1 MKKQKNI
8 LKYIF
13 LSLLTLL
20 LVLIG
25 LAFYSNQIEKILLDV
40 FYQNKDKQILMQNA
54 YNNIIQIT
62 YILSAFIVLVL
73 AIPLYTIVISNY
85 KKNAKVYNLTYI
97 DKLTEGLSFNKFSE
111 EFVKIREQNIN
122 KALIFLDIDNFKLL
136 NALFGHEK
144 GNEAL
149 KEIYNII
156 LKECGANGFCCRKES
171 DHYLIIYK
179 YVAEKDLKN
188 FIERIY
194 DKIINYRITDSDYVV
209 TPSIGICTFTDQAE
223 SIEDLENK
231 AITAWKTIKKD
242 NYKYYSFFDD
252 KVLNQMVKNK
262 KLLDKLIK
270 ATNKNKLEIYY
281 QPKFSTENQKVV
293 GAEALLRW
301 KENGK
306 YISPGDFIPIA
317 EQFGYIKIIDEYVI
331 KNVCKDI
338 ASLKAQN
345 IKTVPVSVNVSRKK
359 MEDKNFVEDYINVIK
374 SYHLE
379 LSDIELEITEGT
391 ILADEIS
398 IQKTVEDIKESGLNI
413 LIDDFGTG
421 YSSIASLRNLKID
434 GIKIDKSFI
443 NDDSEKGIQI
453 LTYVINLAKTLNAKT
468 TAEGVE
474 TEKQFN
480 TVKELGCDIVQGYYF
495 SKVISFEEFIEILK

>member
-1 MKKQKNI
+1 MKKQRNI

-13 LSLLTLL
+13 LLLLTLIFI
-20 LVLIG
+20 LIG
-25 LAFYSNQIEKILLDV
+25 LTCYSNQIKKNLLEIL
-40 FYQNKDKQILMQNA
+40 YENKQGALNNI
-54 YNNIIQIT
+54 YNNIMYIT
-62 YILSAFIVLVL
+62 YWLSAFIVLVF
-73 AIPLYTIVISNY
+73 AVPLYSIIISNY
-85 KKNAKVYNLTYI
+85 KKNTKVYNLTYI
-97 DKLTEGLSFNKFSE
+97 DKLTEGYSFNKFSE

-122 KALIFLDIDNFKLL
+122 KALIVLDVDNFKLL

-144 GNEAL
+144 GNSTL

-156 LKECGANGFCCRKES
+156 LKECGTDGFCCRKES
-171 DHYLIIYK
+171 DHYLIFYK
-179 YVAEKDLKN
+179 YSNEKILID
-188 FIERIY
+188 FIERVY
-194 DKIINYRITDSDYVV
+194 DKIINYRIADSDYVV
-209 TPSIGICTFTDQAE
+209 TPSIGICTFTDPTE
-223 SIEDLENK
+223 NIEDLENK

-252 KVLNQMVKNK
+252 KVLSKMVKDK

-270 ATNKNKLEIYY
+270 ATNRNKLEIYY
-281 QPKFSTENQKVV
+281 QPKFSTKTQKVV

-331 KNVCKDI
+331 KKVCKDI
-338 ASLKAQN
+338 ASLKDQK

-359 MEDKNFVEDYINVIK
+359 MEDKNFVEDYLEVIN
-374 SYHLE
+374 SYNLD
-379 LSDIELEITEGT
+379 LSDIQLEITEGT
-391 ILADEIS
+391 ILADEKS
-398 IQKTVEDIKESGLNI
+398 IQKTVEDINNSGLNI

-421 YSSIASLRNLKID
+421 YSSIASLRNLKIN

-453 LTYVINLAKTLNAKT
+453 LTYVVNLAKALEAET

-474 TEKQFN
+474 TKQQFD
-480 TVKELGCDIVQGYYF
+480 TVKKLGCDIIQGYYF
-495 SKVISFEEFIEILK
+495 SKVITFEEFTEVLK

>member
-1 MKKQKNI
+1 MKNRKNI

-13 LSLLTLL
+13 LLLLTLIFI
-20 LVLIG
+20 LVG
-25 LAFYSNQIEKILLDV
+25 LTCYSNQIEI
-40 FYQNKDKQILMQNA
+40 
-54 YNNIIQIT
+54 
-62 YILSAFIVLVL
+62 SAFIVLVL
-73 AIPLYTIVISNY
+73 AVPLYAIIISNY

-97 DKLTEGLSFNKFSE
+97 DKLTDGYSFNKFSE
-111 EFVKIREQNIN
+111 EFVKIKDPNSN
-122 KALIFLDIDNFKLL
+122 KALMFLDIDNFKLL

-144 GNEAL
+144 GNRAL

-156 LKECGANGFCCRKES
+156 LKECGNNGFCCRKES
-171 DHYLIIYK
+171 DHYLIFYK
-179 YVAEKDLKN
+179 YAQEKDLKN

-194 DKIINYRITDSDYVV
+194 DKIVNYQIADSDYVV
-209 TPSIGICTFTDQAE
+209 TPSIGICTFTNLTE

-252 KVLNQMVKNK
+252 KVLNKMVKDK

-281 QPKFSTENQKVV
+281 QPKFSTKTQKVA

-331 KNVCKDI
+331 KKVCKDI

-359 MEDKNFVEDYINVIK
+359 MEDKNFVEDYLNVIK
-374 SYHLE
+374 SYNLD
-379 LSDIELEITEGT
+379 LSDIQLEITEGT
-391 ILADEIS
+391 ILADEKS
-398 IQKTVEDIKESGLNI
+398 IQKTVEDINKSGLNI

-421 YSSIASLRNLKID
+421 YSSIASLRNLKIN

-443 NDDSEKGIQI
+443 TDDSEKGIQI
-453 LTYVINLAKTLNAKT
+453 LSYVVNLAKALDAKT

-474 TEKQFN
+474 TEEQFN
-480 TVKELGCDIVQGYYF
+480 TVKKLGCDIVQGYYF
-495 SKVISFEEFIEILK
+495 AKVISFEEFTEILK